1 MPYSW
6 IRVDGGG
13 AVSYYSE
20 MDVLMD
26 AIVSG
31 VMLEHGQQCDLP
43 GMPVG
48 GVLNR
53 SVEES

>member
-1 MPYSW
+1 
-6 IRVDGGG
+6 
-13 AVSYYSE
+13 
-20 MDVLMD
+20 MD

-53 SVEES
+53 SVEESLKRRVKNGKI